1 MGSGTAFTWFS
12 SEAWLSPFLT
22 GTLGMSLEGVRVQIT
37 CHLIPTLTH
46 LDLPRV
52 LEGRRRRGSG
62 DCGVGWNPFKS
73 QSATTGLGEDGN
85 LSEAHFRLLLHR
97 AENSSRFSQH
107 LSCLLSSRSPV
118 VIQAHQQLAETT
130 TFPSRI
136 CTDVWS
142 RDQVLQRAVKG
153 ETLRSFL

>member
-37 CHLIPTLTH
+37 CHLIPALTR

-62 DCGVGWNPFKS
+62 DCGVGWNHSNPSLLPQALGKMVISLRFTFGS
-73 QSATTGLGEDGN
+73 CYTGQRTLVASPSISPASSAAGAQ
-85 LSEAHFRLLLHR
+85 LSKPTDSWQRRLHFPAVSAQTCGHVTKFYKGRLKERL
-97 AENSSRFSQH
+97 
-107 LSCLLSSRSPV
+107 
-118 VIQAHQQLAETT
+118 
-130 TFPSRI
+130 
-136 CTDVWS
+136 
-142 RDQVLQRAVKG
+142 
-153 ETLRSFL
+153 